1 MRESQAFAIEQKC
14 GDLSPFYGRVIIT
27 FSSTNYVWTYTQCII
42 NKKKKRTRKKEAV
55 GTEILGQ
62 QALIRLLGILSKPRR
77 RR

>member
-14 GDLSPFYGRVIIT
+14 GDLSPFYDRVIIT

-55 GTEILGQ
+55 RTEILGQ
-62 QALIRLLGILSKPRR
+62 QALIRLLGIFSKPRR

>member
-14 GDLSPFYGRVIIT
+14 GDLSPFYDRVIIT
-27 FSSTNYVWTYTQCII
+27 FSSTNHVWTYTQCII

-55 GTEILGQ
+55 GTEILGK
-62 QALIRLLGILSKPRR
+62 QALIRLLGIFSKPRR